1 MDLLTNEAEEIIA
14 HQEMITRLRYRI
26 EEILKNYR
34 PVMNG
39 EIYLSGEDVCRLL
52 HISKRTLQQYRDDY
66 QQQWINKG
74 QIGVSGQWLM
84 NYQRFLSQLEV
95 AIEQQQKSLAWHEGN
110 VSVSQAAWQQAYA
123 RLEGLRKLVQR
134 YREEAQKSADKQE
147 QKLLDEM
154 AQRLMLR
161 AASLD

>member
-1 MDLLTNEAEEIIA
+1 
-14 HQEMITRLRYRI
+14 
-26 EEILKNYR
+26 
-34 PVMNG
+34 MNKRAQ
-39 EIYLSGEDVCRLL
+39 RLL
-52 HISKRTLQQYRDDY
+52 PVIDMAQTAEQEAAGKLRQYKMALNNAQQQLQNLQQYRDDY

-161 AASLD
+161 ATAED

>member
-1 MDLLTNEAEEIIA
+1 
-14 HQEMITRLRYRI
+14 
-26 EEILKNYR
+26 
-34 PVMNG
+34 MNKRAQ
-39 EIYLSGEDVCRLL
+39 RLL
-52 HISKRTLQQYRDDY
+52 PVIDMAQTAEQEAAGKLRQYKMALNNAQQQLQNLQQYRDDY

-74 QIGVSGQWLM
+74 QTGVSGQWLM

-161 AASLD
+161 ATAED

>member
-1 MDLLTNEAEEIIA
+1 
-14 HQEMITRLRYRI
+14 
-26 EEILKNYR
+26 
-34 PVMNG
+34 MNKRAQ
-39 EIYLSGEDVCRLL
+39 RLL
-52 HISKRTLQQYRDDY
+52 PVIDLAQTAEQEAATQLRQYKAALQHAQQQLHNLEQYRDDY

-74 QIGVSGQWLM
+74 QVGVSGQWLM

-95 AIEQQQKSLAWHEGN
+95 AIEQQQKSLAWHENN
-110 VSVSQAAWQQAYA
+110 VRSSQAVWQQAYA

-134 YREEAQKSADKQE
+134 YRAEAQKAADKQE

-161 AASLD
+161 SVPQD

>member
-1 MDLLTNEAEEIIA
+1 MNKRAQRLSPVIDMAQTAEREALA
-14 HQEMITRLRYRI
+14 KLRQYQAA
-26 EEILKNYR
+26 LQHAQQQLQN
-34 PVMNG
+34 
-39 EIYLSGEDVCRLL
+39 
-52 HISKRTLQQYRDDY
+52 LQQYRDDY

-74 QIGVSGQWLM
+74 QTGVSGQWLM

-95 AIEQQQKSLAWHEGN
+95 AIEQQQKSLAWHENN

-134 YREEAQKSADKQE
+134 YLEEAQKTADKQE

-154 AQRLMLR
+154 AQRLMTR
-161 AASLD
+161 SAAHD

>member
-1 MDLLTNEAEEIIA
+1 MNKRAQRLSPVIDMAQTTEREALGK
-14 HQEMITRLRYRI
+14 LRQYQAA
-26 EEILKNYR
+26 LQHAQQQLQN
-34 PVMNG
+34 
-39 EIYLSGEDVCRLL
+39 
-52 HISKRTLQQYRDDY
+52 LQQYRDDY

-74 QIGVSGQWLM
+74 QTGVSGQWLM

-95 AIEQQQKSLAWHEGN
+95 AIEQQQKSLAWHENN

-134 YREEAQKSADKQE
+134 YLEEAQKTADKQE

-154 AQRLMLR
+154 AQRLMTR
-161 AASLD
+161 SAAHD